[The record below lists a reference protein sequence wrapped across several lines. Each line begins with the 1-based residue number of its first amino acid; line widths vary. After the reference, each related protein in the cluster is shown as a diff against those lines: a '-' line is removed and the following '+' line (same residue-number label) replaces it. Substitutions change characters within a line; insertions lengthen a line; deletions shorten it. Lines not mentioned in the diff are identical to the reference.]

1 MKNRLKL
8 MVAFILALTLS
19 GGVYAYTFS
28 TASGTI
34 NIAEPTGDIAT
45 SNATETQPDWESIL
59 IPVADTE
66 IFRPN
71 AAGDETNISSQ
82 YPATGE
88 HWDKVYEET
97 SDGDS
102 TYVAS
107 NNSTWEEDLY
117 DITDHST
124 QTAGGTINYV
134 IVYMVCRSTANATQ
148 TNAYIHIKT
157 NGVEYNGP
165 EETLTTSY
173 APYSY
178 QWDDNPQTGQAW
190 TWDEIDA
197 LQIGVGLRRPVLDQS
212 TLCTQVYTEVAFEA
226 PPLSGDVPIDDL
238 FVVYPHADYSGDLAV
253 KVYLANT
260 GNLTKAYQFLNMEL
274 YLEGSVEAGE
284 APDYQ
289 LLTLEN
295 GVATFTLIDGG
306 SDNHTLS
313 VTGGDY
319 TLTSREIS
327 EWEEGWTVT
336 PELYCE
342 VTQR

>member
-1 MKNRLKL
+1 
-8 MVAFILALTLS
+8 MVAGILALTLS

-45 SNATETQPDWESIL
+45 SNATETELAWEFIL

-124 QTAGGTINYV
+124 QTAAGTINYV
-134 IVYMVCRSTANATQ
+134 KVYMVCRTTTDNVTQ
-148 TNAYIHIKT
+148 SSAYVHIKT
-157 NGVEYNGP
+157 NGAGDNGT
-165 EETLTTSY
+165 EQTLTSSY
-173 APYSY
+173 ATYSH
-178 QWDDNPQTGQAW
+178 QWDTNPQTSANW

-197 LQIGVGLRRPVLDQS
+197 LQIGVGIRQPNVAEYTPV
-212 TLCTQVYTEVAFEA
+212 TQVYAEVGFEA
-226 PPLSGDVPIDDL
+226 PLLSGDVPTGNL

-260 GNLTKAYQFLNMEL
+260 GNLTKAYQYLNMEL

-284 APDYQ
+284 MPNYQ

-295 GVATFTLIDGG
+295 GVAAFTLINGG

-313 VTGGDY
+313 ITGGDY
-319 TLTSREIS
+319 TLMSREPL

>member
-1 MKNRLKL
+1 
-8 MVAFILALTLS
+8 MVALVLALTLS

-45 SNATETQPDWESIL
+45 SNATETELAWEDIL
-59 IPVADTE
+59 IPVAGTV
-66 IFRPN
+66 IFRPD

-134 IVYMVCRSTANATQ
+134 KVYMVCRSTANATQ

-157 NGVEYNGP
+157 NGEEYN
-165 EETLTTSY
+165 ESTENTTISY
-173 APYSY
+173 TPYWY
-178 QWDDNPQTGQAW
+178 QWDDNPQTSQAW

-212 TLCTQVYTEVAFEA
+212 TLCTQVYAEVAFEA
-226 PPLSGDVPIDDL
+226 PPLSGDVPTGDL

-260 GNLTKAYQFLNMEL
+260 GNLTKAYQSLNMEL

-295 GVATFTLIDGG
+295 GVAAFTLIDGG
-306 SDNHTLS
+306 SDNHTLF

-336 PELYCE
+336 PELYFE